1 MKRNIV
7 VIICALSFSVLV
19 GCSSSK
25 ESAKIEDTSNDMT
38 EEIQKPDE
46 AHEKEKEAALDD
58 SLEEASEEYIVSS
71 SSPVETLPYDPDA
84 EWNYVPLD

>member
-7 VIICALSFSVLV
+7 MIICALSFAVLV
-19 GCSSSK
+19 GCTSSK
-25 ESAKIEDTSNDMT
+25 ESSKVEDTSNDIT
-38 EEIQKPDE
+38 EEIQKSSE
-46 AHEKEKEAALDD
+46 NIEKDKEAALDD
-58 SLEEASEEYIVSS
+58 SLEETTEEYIVSS